1 MVAVGCSLAL
11 VGAAAAWMS
20 QPRHVW
26 YPLLMIGGL
35 AAVVG
40 LVVLPAVR
48 RRYAADELR
57 RMSAMD
63 SGPRS

>member
-1 MVAVGCSLAL
+1 
-11 VGAAAAWMS
+11 
-20 QPRHVW
+20 VW

-40 LVVLPAVR
+40 LAALPGAR

-57 RMSAMD
+57 RIAAKDVGM
-63 SGPRS
+63 RS